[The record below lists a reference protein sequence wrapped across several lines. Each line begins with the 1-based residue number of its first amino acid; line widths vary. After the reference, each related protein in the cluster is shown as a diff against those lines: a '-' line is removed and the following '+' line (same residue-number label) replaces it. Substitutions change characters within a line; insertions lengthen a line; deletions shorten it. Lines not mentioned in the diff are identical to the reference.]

1 MGSRIAV
8 SGLRV
13 SGLEVQRVVRG
24 FTYKVCCFKLLV
36 RLFFEVR
43 TRRRRSRRKRISHR
57 CNMRII
63 RVGFPNTMWDP
74 HEVVQD
80 FPTLKEPHQ
89 FNGFEFQFRGFRLTK
104 VCKGFKGLTY
114 NTGASLY

>member
-36 RLFFEVR
+36 RLFFGILQG
-43 TRRRRSRRKRISHR
+43 TSRGENAPQAIPSKAKFARVQHAYHSCGISQH
-57 CNMRII
+57 N
-63 RVGFPNTMWDP
+63 VGP
-74 HEVVQD
+74 
-80 FPTLKEPHQ
+80 
-89 FNGFEFQFRGFRLTK
+89 
-104 VCKGFKGLTY
+104 
-114 NTGASLY
+114 